1 LSDCGLGKP
10 TDRITVDNEKNSI
23 SFVNRGLKS
32 SGNMWEATYQP
43 VHELV
48 SMF

>member
-1 LSDCGLGKP
+1 M
-10 TDRITVDNEKNSI
+10 
-23 SFVNRGLKS
+23 NRGLKS
-32 SGNMWEATYQP
+32 GGNMWEATYQP